1 MSEYRSRNLWDYYG
15 VLFHYKYRAAAIVV
29 IAVILGFT
37 WIAYA
42 PREYESEA
50 KLFVRVGWENA
61 GLDPTVNKV
70 DAVAINISRETE
82 IITMLEHLRSR
93 PILENAMNVVVP
105 PTPGESPENRERA
118 FAGFKSRLSI
128 TSPKNSMVIRIA
140 AKGDSPQ
147 QAQKTA
153 SVLTNLYLEDHL
165 ALSRPAGSYEFLAE
179 QSNRL
184 REEFEAAQNELRD
197 AKNQGDLASILG
209 KRTALESQINV
220 LQTKINEVTAS
231 LSAID
236 AKMSAMRNTFE
247 SLDKP
252 LLKQMVTG
260 SPNDGF
266 AAMRDKLFELQV
278 KQEELKSKF
287 HASHPLYMAV
297 ESQVAEISAV
307 LKREEPDREQI
318 IEAIS
323 SQDLSSRASL
333 VAQKQ
338 SMQSQLAGLRDELLK
353 LNEGE
358 VQVTRS
364 EVKLRHVEA
373 RYLAYATKTE
383 DARIDNALRKDKIS
397 NVQVIQPA
405 STAAIPVSP
414 QKASILLLSLVFGV
428 AGGVATALL
437 SHQLACWLETNRPQ
451 ASQSRTSGAKQQARR
466 DSKLTAGVMPG

>member
-1 MSEYRSRNLWDYYG
+1 
-15 VLFHYKYRAAAIVV
+15 
-29 IAVILGFT
+29 
-37 WIAYA
+37 
-42 PREYESEA
+42 
-50 KLFVRVGWENA
+50 
-61 GLDPTVNKV
+61 
-70 DAVAINISRETE
+70 
-82 IITMLEHLRSR
+82 
-93 PILENAMNVVVP
+93 
-105 PTPGESPENRERA
+105 
-118 FAGFKSRLSI
+118 
-128 TSPKNSMVIRIA
+128 
-140 AKGDSPQ
+140 
-147 QAQKTA
+147 
-153 SVLTNLYLEDHL
+153 
-165 ALSRPAGSYEFLAE
+165 LAE

-184 REEFEAAQNELRD
+184 REEFEIAQNELRD

-236 AKMSAMRNTFE
+236 AKMLAMQTTFE

-287 HASHPLYMAV
+287 QASHPLYKAV

-323 SQDLSSRASL
+323 AADLSSRASL

-338 SMQSQLAGLRDELLK
+338 SMQSQLVGLRDELLK

-358 VQVTRS
+358 IQVTRS

-383 DARIDNALRKDKIS
+383 DARIDSALQKDKIS

-405 STAAIPVSP
+405 SMSALPVGP
-414 QKASILLLSLVFGV
+414 QKANILLLSLVFGV

-437 SHQLACWLETNRPQ
+437 SHQFACWLETNGSQFSQRRTRG
-451 ASQSRTSGAKQQARR
+451 ASSHARR
-466 DSKLTAGVMPG
+466 DSTLTAGVMPG

>member
-1 MSEYRSRNLWDYYG
+1 MNLWDYYG
-15 VLFHYKYRAAAIVV
+15 VLYRYKFRVAAVMV
-29 IAVILGFT
+29 IAVALGFA

-93 PILENAMNVVVP
+93 PILENAMNVIAP
-105 PTPGESPENRERA
+105 PTPGESAESRERA
-118 FAGFKSRLSI
+118 FASFKSRLSI
-128 TSPKNSMVIRIA
+128 TSPKNSMIIRIA
-140 AKGDSPQ
+140 SKGDTPA
-147 QAQKTA
+147 QAQKIA
-153 SVLTNLYLEDHL
+153 SVLTNLYLDDHL

-184 REEFEAAQNELRD
+184 REEFEIAQNELRD

-220 LQTKINEVTAS
+220 LQTKIDEVTAS

-236 AKMSAMRNTFE
+236 AKMLAMQTTFE

-287 HASHPLYMAV
+287 QASHPLYKAV

-307 LKREEPDREQI
+307 LKREEPDREQL

-323 SQDLSSRASL
+323 AADLSSRASL

-338 SMQSQLAGLRDELLK
+338 SMQSQLVGLRDELLK

-358 VQVTRS
+358 IQVTRS

-383 DARIDNALRKDKIS
+383 DARIDSALQKDKIS

-405 STAAIPVSP
+405 SMSALPVGP
-414 QKASILLLSLVFGV
+414 QKANILLLSLVFGV

-437 SHQLACWLETNRPQ
+437 SHQFACWLETNGIQFSQRRTGG
-451 ASQSRTSGAKQQARR
+451 ASSHARR
-466 DSKLTAGVMPG
+466 DSTLTAGVMPG